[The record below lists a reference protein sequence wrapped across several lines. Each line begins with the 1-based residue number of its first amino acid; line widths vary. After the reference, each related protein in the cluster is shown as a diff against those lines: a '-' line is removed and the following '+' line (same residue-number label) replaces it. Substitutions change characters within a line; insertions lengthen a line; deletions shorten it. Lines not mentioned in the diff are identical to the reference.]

1 VTPDI
6 DPTVVEIDQA
16 AFALRRLWSKP
27 PLVRH
32 LREQGS
38 EGRPIQLSNLM
49 VINVVAQ
56 LNIEGAGDVTVGAVA
71 ERLDIDPSTASRL
84 VGHAIDAGFVSRRP
98 SPVDARR
105 VDLSLTEAGDRVKAA
120 TDVFRRCYIGQL
132 VADWSERDRA
142 EFARLLR
149 RFTDAAANTVESE
162 GMEKIFEAAE
172 HPEP

>member
-1 VTPDI
+1 MTPDI

-56 LNIEGAGDVTVGAVA
+56 LNIEGTGDVTVGAVA
-71 ERLDIDPSTASRL
+71 ERLDIDPSPRAGWSVTPLTPAS
-84 VGHAIDAGFVSRRP
+84 SR
-98 SPVDARR
+98 D
-105 VDLSLTEAGDRVKAA
+105 DRHRWTPAA
-120 TDVFRRCYIGQL
+120 ST
-132 VADWSERDRA
+132 
-142 EFARLLR
+142 
-149 RFTDAAANTVESE
+149 
-162 GMEKIFEAAE
+162 
-172 HPEP
+172 

>member
-1 VTPDI
+1 MTPDI
-6 DPTVVEIDQA
+6 DPTVAEIDRA
-16 AFALRRLWSKP
+16 ALALRRLWSKP
-27 PLVRH
+27 PLMRH

-38 EGRPIQLSNLM
+38 DGRPVQLSNLM

-56 LNIEGAGDVTVGAVA
+56 LNIEESGDVTVGAVA

-84 VGHAIDAGFVSRRP
+84 VGHATQAGFVARRP

-105 VDLSLTEAGDRVKAA
+105 VNLSLTEAGDRVKSA

-132 VADWSERDRA
+132 VADWSDRDRA

-149 RFTDAAANTVESE
+149 RFTDAAADTSDSTN
-162 GMEKIFEAAE
+162 MEKIFEVA
-172 HPEP
+172 HRPDH